1 MASTAQPARIAMKT
15 LTTLLVGCVV
25 AAGAGLTAA
34 APDAPLSLV
43 SARVT
48 IDGTSNVHPYTA
60 SSKAVRLTRVRLTA
74 AAGDVLQQALQP
86 GALEAFDIAIAAS
99 SLASPKGDIDKN
111 MHKALKVQ
119 EHADLTFRLRTLDSG
134 TGETAAGIPLKAI
147 GTLTIAGV
155 ERDVTLDVKAT
166 RKGETLTLTGGVD
179 LLMTDSGITPPKAML
194 GMLKTDPKV
203 RVSFEVVVG
212 AI

>member
-1 MASTAQPARIAMKT
+1 MKT
-15 LTTLLVGCVV
+15 LTTLFVSCVV

-60 SSKAVRLTRVRLTA
+60 SSKAVRLTRFQIA
-74 AAGDVLQQALQP
+74 ATNGDVLRQVLQP

-119 EHADLTFRLRTLDSG
+119 EHADITFRLRTLDTG
-134 TGETAAGIPLKAI
+134 TGEAAGIPLKAI

-155 ERDVTLDVKAT
+155 EREVTLDLKAQ
-166 RKGETLTLTGGVD
+166 RAGATLTLTGGVD
-179 LLMTDSGITPPKAML
+179 LLMTDFGVTPPKAML
-194 GMLKTDPKV
+194 GMLKTDAKV
-203 RVSFEVVVG
+203 RVSFEVVV
-212 AI
+212 AAS

>member
-1 MASTAQPARIAMKT
+1 MKSLTA
-15 LTTLLVGCVV
+15 LLIGCIV

-34 APDAPLSLV
+34 ASDAPLSLV

-60 SSKAVRLTRVRLTA
+60 SSRAVRLTRVQVA
-74 AAGDVLQQALQP
+74 ASAPGDALQQVLQA

-111 MHKALKVQ
+111 MHKALKAQ
-119 EHADLTFRLRTLDSG
+119 EHADITFRLRTLGSG
-134 TGETAAGIPLKAI
+134 TGEAAAGIPLTAV

-155 ERDVTLDVKAT
+155 ERDVTLDVTAT
-166 RKGETLTLTGGVD
+166 RKGETLVLTGGVD
-179 LLMTDSGITPPKAML
+179 LLMTDFGVTPPKAML

-203 RVSFEVVVG
+203 RVSFEAVVAAV
-212 AI
+212 

>member
-1 MASTAQPARIAMKT
+1 MKP
-15 LTTLLVGCVV
+15 LTTILACCVI
-25 AAGAGLTAA
+25 AGSALAA
-34 APDAPLSLV
+34 AEAPLSLV

-48 IDGTSNVHPYTA
+48 VDGTSNVHPYTA
-60 SSKAVRLTRVRLTA
+60 SSKAVRLTRVQLA
-74 AAGDVLQQALQP
+74 APATGDVLQQALQP
-86 GALEAFDIAIAAS
+86 GAIGAFDIAIAAS
-99 SLASPKGDIDKN
+99 SLVSPKGDIDKN

-119 EHADLTFRLRTLDSG
+119 EHADITFRLRTLDNG
-134 TGETAAGIPLKAI
+134 TGESAAGIPLKAV

-155 ERDVTLDVKAT
+155 EREVTLDLKAI

-179 LLMTDSGITPPKAML
+179 LLMTDFGVTPPKAML

-203 RVSFEVVVG
+203 RVSFEVVVA

>member
-1 MASTAQPARIAMKT
+1 MKSLTA
-15 LTTLLVGCVV
+15 LLACCVV
-25 AAGAGLTAA
+25 AGSALAA
-34 APDAPLSLV
+34 APADAPLSLV

-60 SSKAVRLTRVRLTA
+60 SSKAVRLTRVELSTP
-74 AAGDVLQQALQP
+74 AAGDVLQQGLQP
-86 GALEAFDIAIAAS
+86 GAIGAFDIAIAAS

-119 EHADLTFRLRTLDSG
+119 EHADIAFRLRTLDTG
-134 TGETAAGIPLKAI
+134 TGEVAAGIPLKAV

-155 ERDVTLDVKAT
+155 QRDVTLDLKAV
-166 RKGETLTLTGGVD
+166 RKGETLTLAGGVD
-179 LLMTDSGITPPKAML
+179 LLMTDFGITPPKAML

-203 RVSFEVVVG
+203 RVSFEVVV
-212 AI
+212 AAS

>member
-1 MASTAQPARIAMKT
+1 MKT

-25 AAGAGLTAA
+25 AGAGLTAA
-34 APDAPLSLV
+34 SDATLSLV

-48 IDGTSNVHPYTA
+48 IDGTSNIHPYTA
-60 SSKAVRLTRVRLTA
+60 SSKAVRLTRVQVA
-74 AAGDVLQQALQP
+74 AAASGDVLQRAVQP
-86 GALEAFDIAIAAS
+86 GGLEAFDIAIAAS

-119 EHADLTFRLRTLDSG
+119 EHADITFRLRTLD
-134 TGETAAGIPLKAI
+134 TGAGEAAAGIPLKAI

-155 ERDVTLDVKAT
+155 ERDVTLDVTAVRT
-166 RKGETLTLTGGVD
+166 GETLTLTGGMD
-179 LLMTDSGITPPKAML
+179 LLMTDFGVTPPKAML

-203 RVSFEVVVG
+203 TITFETVLAVPLT
-212 AI
+212 